1 MAEFGQQFYEEDE
14 AEQILRLAASLT
26 SPADGAMSR
35 ERLLATAAELGI
47 SPEAV
52 EMAERQLAGQRSHN
66 ADRAEF
72 DAIQRR
78 EFYGH
83 LLTYL
88 LVNGFLVV
96 INLFTSSGYFWAM
109 WPILGWG
116 LGLAFHVVETFFKN
130 SDSYREEF
138 EKWQVKRNRRAER
151 QNADHKIL
159 GNSDFVIDKYVHR
172 RLDRGRDISKL
183 EAIRYLREKTDLD
196 LRDAKEAVEQYIVRN
211 PGLMD

>member
-26 SPADGAMSR
+26 STTGAMSR

-52 EMAERQLAGQRSHN
+52 EMAEKQFATKKIEV

-72 DAIQRR
+72 DSQQRR

-83 LLTYL
+83 LVTYVI
-88 LVNGFLVV
+88 VNGFLVV
-96 INLFTSSGYFWAM
+96 VNLVTGAGYFWAM

-116 LGLAFHVVETFFKN
+116 IGLAFHVVETFFRN
-130 SDSYREEF
+130 S
-138 EKWQVKRNRRAER
+138 
-151 QNADHKIL
+151 
-159 GNSDFVIDKYVHR
+159 
-172 RLDRGRDISKL
+172 
-183 EAIRYLREKTDLD
+183 
-196 LRDAKEAVEQYIVRN
+196 
-211 PGLMD
+211 